1 MWQALDLG
9 LAAIAQRAVTLGDQ
23 LRDQLSGLP
32 GVSTHDL
39 GQTRCAIVTAKV
51 KNRPAE
57 EVAAALGRAAVN
69 VSTTVPEDNPLDTED
84 RGIHPLIRFS
94 PHYYNT
100 EDEIDH
106 AAELLAPR
114 PNDRLAEFTAPDR
127 PCGVA
132 KVLPYLRRSTLSAA
146 NGAGL

>member
-1 MWQALDLG
+1 MRQALDLG
-9 LAAIAQRAVTLGDQ
+9 LAAIAQRAITLGAR

-69 VSTTVPEDNPLDTED
+69 VTTTV
-84 RGIHPLIRFS
+84 
-94 PHYYNT
+94 
-100 EDEIDH
+100 
-106 AAELLAPR
+106 LLAHCGR
-114 PNDRLAEFTAPDR
+114 ASLSGGAVRLCWLGR
-127 PCGVA
+127 
-132 KVLPYLRRSTLSAA
+132 
-146 NGAGL
+146 